1 MQKSSGF
8 LTRNLQNSNKTIRR
22 EMDIKK
28 PVLYIDDARCRS
40 SYSCVRVCP
49 VNAVEVR
56 PHRDHP
62 LIHPERCIGCGLCYV
77 SCSPKAIEFRNSR
90 DEVKSLLSSGRKT
103 AALIEPS
110 IASEF
115 DDITDYRKFVAM
127 IRSLGFDYVHEVSF
141 GVDLIASRYAELF
154 SSAEGKYYITA
165 NCPAIVKLVEK
176 AHPELVPNLAPLV
189 SPMIATAMVV
199 KGLYGDDVAIV
210 HIGPCIDAKDEAK
223 NFKDGKLVES
233 VITFIELRQ
242 LFDEFKIQER
252 LVKMSEFDPPY
263 GYWGALYPVPAGIIQ
278 AGGIKRDMVS
288 SRVITA
294 SGKEDV
300 LEAINDFDKYTDTI
314 HHHFNLFFCHGCLLG
329 PGMEHHREK
338 FRRRAL
344 VSRYAEKRIATL
356 DTDLWQKNMDK
367 WLELDFS
374 KNFTPDDQ
382 RIPEPSAEAINEV
395 LKIIGKNNPEEEL
408 NCGACGYIS
417 CREFAS
423 TVAKGLAVPEMCH
436 TFNLKNKQ
444 EYIETL
450 RQTNR
455 KLAETKK
462 ALKESEEL
470 AQREKEVAQN
480 TSDMMNNMLEK
491 LPTGVVIVDNNLRI
505 LHSNRSFIN
514 IIGEDAKAIAEVIPG
529 LAGADLK
536 TLIPFNVYNMFTYV
550 IKEDDPV
557 VSKDVHF
564 EDKML
569 NISIFPI
576 KKNKMCGAVIRDL
589 YSPEVQGE
597 EVTNRVSE
605 VIDKNLEM
613 VQKIGFLLGEGASE
627 TEQML
632 NSIIESYKKRST
644 NTNKP

>member
-1 MQKSSGF
+1 
-8 LTRNLQNSNKTIRR
+8 
-22 EMDIKK
+22 MDNKK
-28 PVLYIDDARCRS
+28 PVLFINDDKCRN

-49 VNAVEVR
+49 VNAIEVR
-56 PHRDHP
+56 SQKPHPTILPD
-62 LIHPERCIGCGLCYV
+62 RCIGCGLCYV
-77 SCSPKAIEFRNSR
+77 SCSPRAIEFRDSK
-90 DEVKSLLSSGRKT
+90 ELVKMLLSSGRKK

-115 DDITDYRKFVAM
+115 DDITDYRKFVTM

-141 GVDLIASRYAELF
+141 GVDLIAAKYAELF
-154 SSAEGKYYITA
+154 STAEGKYYITA
-165 NCPAIVKLVEK
+165 NCPSIVKMIEK
-176 AHPELVPNLAPLV
+176 FNPELVPNLAPLV

-199 KGLYGDDVAIV
+199 KEIHGPDVINV
-210 HIGPCIDAKDEAK
+210 QIGPCIDAKDEAL
-223 NFKDGKLVES
+223 NYGNGKLIEGVL
-233 VITFIELRQ
+233 TFIELRQ
-242 LFDEFKIQER
+242 MFEEYKIQER

-263 GYWGALYPVPAGIIQ
+263 GHWGALYPLPPGIIQ
-278 AGGIKRDMVS
+278 AGGLKRDMVS
-288 SRVITA
+288 TRVITA
-294 SGKEDV
+294 SGKEDIT
-300 LEAINDFDKYTDTI
+300 EAINDFNKYIDTI

-329 PGMEHHREK
+329 PGMEYHSER

-344 VSRYAEKRIATL
+344 VARYAEKRVKVL
-356 DTDLWQKNMDK
+356 DIDLWQKNMDK
-367 WLELDFS
+367 WLTLDFS
-374 KNFTPDDQ
+374 RTFNPNDQ
-382 RIPEPSAEAINEV
+382 RIPEPPEEAINEV
-395 LKIIGKNNPEEEL
+395 LRIVGKTDPGEEL
-408 NCGACGYIS
+408 NCGACGYMS

-436 TFNLKNKQ
+436 TFNLRNKQ

-470 AQREKEVAQN
+470 ARREKEMAQN
-480 TSDMMNNMLEK
+480 ASDMMNNMLEK
-491 LPTGVVIVDNNLRI
+491 LPTGVVMVDNTLKI
-505 LHSNRSFIN
+505 LHSNQSFVN
-514 IIGEDAKAIAEVIPG
+514 IIGEDAKAISEIIPG

-536 TLIPFNVYNMFTYV
+536 TLIPFNVYNMFTFV
-550 IKEDDPV
+550 LKEDQPV

-597 EVTNRVSE
+597 EVSNRVSE

-632 NSIIESYKKRST
+632 NSIIESYRKRT
-644 NTNKP
+644 NQNNKP